1 MTNSLLRL
9 EKKNNCKND
18 AGQYALIPRKA
29 PIVIDSYPNE
39 EKKWHSSDFRRAT
52 KHGLYA
58 ESTAPTR
65 RRWIQKTLGGLF
77 IFWLLSQAI
86 TPWTGLHKWERAL
99 PEFESKLA
107 DEKLQDAN
115 AWIFGSSTV
124 LHHVIPICDLLRQRL
139 RENTWPIKIRY
150 PYKLHIRILP

>member
-1 MTNSLLRL
+1 M
-9 EKKNNCKND
+9 KK
-18 AGQYALIPRKA
+18 
-29 PIVIDSYPNE
+29 
-39 EKKWHSSDFRRAT
+39 KKWHSSDFRRTT

-58 ESTAPTR
+58 KSTAPTR

-99 PEFESKLA
+99 PELESKLA